1 MSAPDKNMKQI
12 TFTSIDAA
20 IDLVDHVD
28 DDGLEDLCEKHATA
42 QPELIDYI
50 LSAAVEYENPDL
62 EGLLIYY
69 FCLLMESYSHAECSL
84 KKIEVQDIESF
95 EQEFL
100 SILETYFE
108 DDNLDLLE
116 EYTGQADLVHFILV
130 EVSTPDEDGTTL
142 DEETGVQL
150 FISMMAL
157 ISVIAKTND

>member
-1 MSAPDKNMKQI
+1 MKQI

-20 IDLVDHVD
+20 IEIVDNID
-28 DDGLEDLCEKHATA
+28 DDGLGVLCEKHATA

-69 FCLLMESYSHAECSL
+69 FCLLMEAYTHAECTLNKVEIS
-84 KKIEVQDIESF
+84 DIESF

-116 EYTGQADLVHFILV
+116 EYTGQADLIHFMLV
-130 EVSTPDEDGTTL
+130 EISTPDEDGTTL
-142 DEETGVQL
+142 DDETGVQL

-157 ISVIAKTND
+157 ISVIAKTSN

>member
-1 MSAPDKNMKQI
+1 MKQI

-20 IDLVDHVD
+20 IEIVDNID
-28 DDGLEDLCEKHATA
+28 DDGLGELCEKHATA

-69 FCLLMESYSHAECSL
+69 FCLLMEAYTHAEYTLNKVEIS
-84 KKIEVQDIESF
+84 DIESF

-116 EYTGQADLVHFILV
+116 EYTGQADLIHFMLV
-130 EVSTPDEDGTTL
+130 EISTPDEDGTTL
-142 DEETGVQL
+142 DDETGVQL

-157 ISVIAKTND
+157 ISVIAKTSN

>member
-1 MSAPDKNMKQI
+1 MKQI

-20 IDLVDHVD
+20 IEIVDNID
-28 DDGLEDLCEKHATA
+28 DDGLGELCEKHATA

-69 FCLLMESYSHAECSL
+69 FCLLMEAYNHAEYTL
-84 KKIEVQDIESF
+84 NKVEVSDIESF

-116 EYTGQADLVHFILV
+116 EYTGQADLIHFMLV
-130 EVSTPDEDGTTL
+130 EISTPDEDGTTL
-142 DEETGVQL
+142 DDETGVQL

-157 ISVIAKTND
+157 ISVIAKTSN